1 MRQAYKNQILLKL
14 AASIISVAVGSQI
27 AYKYRYQHSFL
38 WLTSS
43 LLILLV
49 NYWYI
54 IPILLIYILPIINKL
69 VNYWFKFIDLFSNR
83 ILRSNSTKFRQML
96 PSIWIFESN
105 QKLWPI
111 ESIRIIL
118 VYASSICHNVVV
130 TRIITL
136 I

>member
-1 MRQAYKNQILLKL
+1 MAPPLILLMYAIVGPFAVLKLYAKNLMRQAYKNQILLKL

-54 IPILLIYILPIINKL
+54 IPIL
-69 VNYWFKFIDLFSNR
+69 
-83 ILRSNSTKFRQML
+83 
-96 PSIWIFESN
+96 
-105 QKLWPI
+105 
-111 ESIRIIL
+111 
-118 VYASSICHNVVV
+118 
-130 TRIITL
+130 
-136 I
+136 